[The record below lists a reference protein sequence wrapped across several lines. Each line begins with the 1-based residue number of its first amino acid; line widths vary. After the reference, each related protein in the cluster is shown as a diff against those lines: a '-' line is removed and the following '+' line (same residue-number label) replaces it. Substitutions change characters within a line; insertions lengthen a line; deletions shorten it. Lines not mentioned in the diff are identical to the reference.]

1 MAGKVMVKVG
11 NINDKGQTIADNQT
25 KKEASLLGSLEVVK
39 NVGNANEN
47 SSGYIQAAAVDL
59 ILVTVK
65 GTSKTK
71 EVFETVK
78 NPNLTK
84 VFQAFEE
91 TESLKSIVVASAVK
105 RTTKEV
111 VFNDFKITLGN

>member
-47 SSGYIQAAAVDL
+47 SSGYI
-59 ILVTVK
+59 
-65 GTSKTK
+65 
-71 EVFETVK
+71 
-78 NPNLTK
+78 
-84 VFQAFEE
+84 
-91 TESLKSIVVASAVK
+91 
-105 RTTKEV
+105 
-111 VFNDFKITLGN
+111 